1 VISFANPWYLLLM
14 PIAAGPLVLHL
25 LSRRKMRRVEF
36 SSLFFLRKLRERRF
50 RWLKLRDVLLLILRT
65 LFLVFLVLAL
75 AGPIWNA
82 RFPLGKVRADVVVIL
97 DDSYSTEAR
106 FSDLK
111 ATASRILDELSAG
124 SSVALLSPSGSLWDT
139 VWGEPESAAERIQA
153 LASSRSGRD
162 LQAVWLRALK
172 LLDKSRAST
181 RRVALISD
189 GQEHALGFLENERIP
204 SDVEVFCF
212 IDEASFPA
220 NTSILDVELYP
231 GFPLPG
237 EERFLRIRLGRS
249 GKKVEKTL
257 SLFADERL
265 LEERRT
271 AIHKGRKEIEF
282 RLPQAAH
289 EVRVALDPDSIP
301 ADDQRFV
308 LASGGRR
315 LRIGL
320 VGDAGSDFLELA
332 LMVGGDLEVQR
343 VRPGGAARLSS
354 SSYDVLIWDGATS
367 CPFGARTAAS
377 QGLAVLILLDGDVE
391 DVAGAFNSLG
401 VSSTEGFE
409 ILGPSSLFADLE
421 EQDRSQMR
429 IKRYARLE
437 PTGAKVILSL
447 SGGDPLMLADTS
459 QAIYYLATRFTAQ
472 HTELVYR
479 ALFPVILQRMV
490 TYVAGEKSQRER
502 FIGDTLRVRVQKGEP
517 LFVETPRLHYEITP
531 RQSDGGYVVEF
542 THTSDAGFYRI
553 GSETFVVNPDP
564 KEASSVKIN
573 PSQLQ
578 KRGIKVYPLGAST
591 PRKLWLYALI
601 IAAVCLAAEFALIL
615 AHVFASRSHKR
626 GKTAIP

>member
-1 VISFANPWYLLLM
+1 MISFANPWYLLLM
-14 PIAAGPLVLHL
+14 PLASGPLVLHL
-25 LSRRKMRRVEF
+25 LSRRKMKRTEF

-75 AGPIWNA
+75 AGPIWKG

-97 DDSYSTEAR
+97 DDSYSTAAR
-106 FSDLK
+106 FGDLK
-111 ATASRILDELSAG
+111 ATASRLLDELSLG
-124 SSVALLSPSGSLWDT
+124 SRVALLSPSGSLWDT

-153 LASSRSGRD
+153 LASSQSGRD
-162 LQAVWLRALK
+162 LQAAWLKALK

-257 SLFADERL
+257 SLWVDERMV
-265 LEERRT
+265 EERR
-271 AIHKGRKEIEF
+271 IRLSEGRKEIEF
-282 RLPQAAH
+282 RLPQAAK
-289 EVRVALDPDSIP
+289 EVRVALDPDSIY

-332 LMVGGDLEVQR
+332 LRVGGDLEVQN
-343 VRPGGAARLSS
+343 VRPAGAARLSS

-367 CPFGARTAAS
+367 CPFQAQAAAS

-401 VSSTEGFE
+401 VSSGEGFE

-421 EQDRSQMR
+421 EQDRRQMR

-437 PTGAKVILSL
+437 PTGAKVILPL

-459 QAIYYLATRFTAQ
+459 QDIYYLATRFTAQ

-479 ALFPVILQRMV
+479 ALFPAILQRIV
-490 TYVAGEKSQRER
+490 IYVAGEKSQRER

-517 LFVETPRLHYEITP
+517 LFVETPQLHYEITP
-531 RQSDGGYVVEF
+531 QQVAGGYRVEFGATSDG
-542 THTSDAGFYRI
+542 GFYRI
-553 GSETFVVNPDP
+553 GAEGFVVNPDP
-564 KEASSVKIN
+564 AEAFFTKIKAAD
-573 PSQLQ
+573 LQ
-578 KRGIKVYPLGAST
+578 KHGIKVHPLGAST
-591 PRKLWLYALI
+591 PRKLWLWFLI
-601 IAAVCLAAEFALIL
+601 LAAACLAAEFLFIFL
-615 AHVFASRSHKR
+615 
-626 GKTAIP
+626 